1 MEFHIAFSGTAPD
14 PARIEDA
21 IRSVDPSAMVDI
33 EPNADTLRI
42 AASMDVVELAA
53 LISMAGFAVAPS
65 QVTRIA
71 SICCGG
77 CSG

>member
-1 MEFHIAFSGTAPD
+1 MEFHISFSGTAPD
-14 PARIEDA
+14 PELIEEA
-21 IRSVDPSAMVDI
+21 IRTVDPSAMVDI
-33 EPNADTLRI
+33 EPAADTLRI
-42 AASMDVVELAA
+42 AASVNIVELAA
-53 LISMAGFAVAPS
+53 LISTTGFQVAPS

>member
-1 MEFHIAFSGTAPD
+1 MEYHIRLSGVAPD
-14 PARIEDA
+14 PEPIADA
-21 IRSVDPSAMVDI
+21 IRTVDPSALADI
-33 EPNADTLRI
+33 DVAANILRI
-42 AASMDVVELAA
+42 ATLVDKAELVA
-53 LISMAGFAVAPS
+53 LAGQAGLSVAPS